1 MAQSSNRNPDKGR
14 PFNWRLGEG
23 LLRQQPCV
31 PSCFFRRPIQLQGSL
46 IKALL
51 NPAPAI
57 WPTLTAQ
64 TRLVCMFQSSAFPTQ
79 AMAGRNLG
87 RAAGFL
93 PLLLWG
99 PNANPLDLLA
109 KTFENHRKTPVEMIQ
124 VKRPF
129 FESEEVTLR
138 VAVDGGRRMR
148 IDVLRPLLHQGVA
161 SVDDGKTLKTFYP
174 DKARTVVQVSPMKRR
189 MDSDARLKLIKSN
202 YLLEADPGPRVAGRS
217 TFQISLTPKNREVP
231 GQAILVDE
239 EKMLPLRILAD
250 DEEGVQKR
258 ALLDTVFVRFGRP
271 KSSIK
276 FSVPEGK
283 GIDVVKAWGP
293 IFIEDARQEAKDLGF
308 VPHIPKKLPFG
319 FSVLSMALQGNPSK
333 PLLTVTVTDGILSA
347 NLFMWSR
354 AVHGKENPISR
365 DPLLERD
372 GVFFA
377 VYGDAPPHLARTLL
391 SYFLIEKKLTNTD
404 PSGTGNRPQPL
415 TR

>member
-1 MAQSSNRNPDKGR
+1 MAQSSDQNPDTGR
-14 PFNWRLGEG
+14 RFSWRLGEG
-23 LLRQQPCV
+23 WRLPQLCAR
-31 PSCFFRRPIQLQGSL
+31 SSFFKRLTQYRDSL
-46 IKALL
+46 NRALL
-51 NPAPAI
+51 SPAPATS
-57 WPTLTAQ
+57 PTPMLL
-64 TRLVCMFQSSAFPTQ
+64 TRLASMFQFSASPTQ
-79 AMAGRNLG
+79 AMAGRSLG

-109 KTFENHRKTPVEMIQ
+109 KTFENHRKTPVEMFQI
-124 VKRPF
+124 KRPF
-129 FESEEVTLR
+129 FESEEITLR
-138 VAVDGGRRMR
+138 VAVDSGRRMR
-148 IDVLRPLLHQGVA
+148 IDVLRPLMHQGVV
-161 SVDDGKTLKTFYP
+161 SLDDGKTLKTFYP
-174 DKARTVVQVSPMKRR
+174 DKARTVVQVSPLKRR

-202 YLLEADPGPRVAGRS
+202 YLLEADPGPRVAGRT
-217 TFQISLTPKNREVP
+217 TFQITLTPKNREVP

-258 ALLDTVFVRFGRP
+258 ALLDTFFVRFGRP

-283 GIDVVKAWGP
+283 GIDVVKSWGP
-293 IFIEDARQEAKDLGF
+293 VFIEDAKQEAKSLGF
-308 VPHIPKKLPFG
+308 IPHIPKKLPFG
-319 FSVLSMALQGNPSK
+319 FSVLAQALQGNPSK
-333 PLLTVTVTDGILSA
+333 PLLTVTVSDGILSA

-354 AVHGKENPISR
+354 AVHGKGNPISR

-391 SYFLIEKKLTNTD
+391 SYFLIEKKLTNSD
-404 PSGTGNRPQPL
+404 PAGTGNRAQPL